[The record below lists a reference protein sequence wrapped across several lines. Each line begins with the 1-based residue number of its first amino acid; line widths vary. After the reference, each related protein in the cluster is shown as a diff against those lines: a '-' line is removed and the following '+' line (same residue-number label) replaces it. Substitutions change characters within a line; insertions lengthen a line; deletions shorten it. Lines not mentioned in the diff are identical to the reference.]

1 MDATTI
7 ISEIASKAAAASTTL
22 STSTRQERDLVLTK
36 IADGLEKNSDLILKA
51 NQIDMQNAKAAGIS
65 QSLQDRLL
73 LTTKRIMDMA
83 AGARE
88 IAKLPDPLGRV
99 LIERNLDN
107 GLNLKQLSVPFGVVG
122 MVYEARPNVTI
133 DAAVILI
140 KSGNTALLRGSA
152 TASESNKVLVD
163 VIRTAFAGSRIS
175 QEVVQ
180 LIPSDDRSTV
190 SALLTAKGLVDLV
203 IPRGG
208 AELIRSVVE
217 NATVATIETG
227 AGVCHVYVDKSAD
240 LSKAIAI
247 LINSKC
253 DRPSTCNA
261 AETFLVHQ
269 DIAPN
274 FLPKALA
281 ALKDKHVTIHGD
293 EKIKQYCEKATIS
306 FEPVTDE
313 DWAAEYYSLDI
324 AAGIVDSMEE
334 AIQHIRKWSS
344 NQTEAIV
351 SDSMTSID
359 KFVAQVDSAA
369 VMVNASTRFTDGGEF
384 GFGAEIGISN
394 QKLHARGP
402 MGLVEMTSTKYVVR
416 GKGHI
421 RGNIGEIT
429 K

>member
-7 ISEIASKAAAASTTL
+7 IAEIATKAANASTTL

-36 IADGLEKNSDLILKA
+36 IAEGLEKNSDLILKA
-51 NQIDMQNAKAAGIS
+51 NQIDMQNAKTAGIS

-122 MVYEARPNVTI
+122 MVYEARPNVTV

-140 KSGNTALLRGSA
+140 KSGNAALLRGSA

-163 VIRTAFAGSRIS
+163 VIRTAFAGSKIS

-253 DRPSTCNA
+253 DRPSVCNA
-261 AETFLVHQ
+261 AETLLIDQ
-269 DIAPN
+269 AIAESFTPMA
-274 FLPKALA
+274 LKALA
-281 ALKDKHVTIHGD
+281 EAGVVINCDLPTKKIADQIAVATKLATDQSWSTEYGD
-293 EKIKQYCEKATIS
+293 LEINVAQ
-306 FEPVTDE
+306 VDGVL
-313 DWAAEYYSLDI
+313 AAI
-324 AAGIVDSMEE
+324 AHIAKFGT
-334 AIQHIRKWSS
+334 QH
-344 NQTEAIV
+344 TEAIV
-351 SDSMTSID
+351 ATDSDAIS
-359 KFVAQVDSAA
+359 KFTTLNDCAA
-369 VMVNASTRFTDGGEF
+369 IMVNASTRFTDGGQM

-394 QKLHARGP
+394 QKMHARGP
-402 MGLVEMTSTKYVVR
+402 MGLEQMTTTTWIVS
-416 GKGHI
+416 GDGQI
-421 RGNIGEIT
+421 RQ
-429 K
+429 

>member
-122 MVYEARPNVTI
+122 MVYEARPNVTV

-140 KSGNTALLRGSA
+140 KSGNAALLRGSA

-163 VIRTAFAGSRIS
+163 VIRTAFAGSKIS

-253 DRPSTCNA
+253 DRPSVCNA
-261 AETFLVHQ
+261 AETLLIDQ
-269 DIAPN
+269 AIADSFAPMA
-274 FLPKALA
+274 LKALA
-281 ALKDKHVTIHGD
+281 EAGVAVNCDLPTKKIADQIAVSTKLATDQSWSTEYGD
-293 EKIKQYCEKATIS
+293 LEINVAQ
-306 FEPVTDE
+306 VNGV
-313 DWAAEYYSLDI
+313 L
-324 AAGIVDSMEE
+324 E
-334 AIQHIRKWSS
+334 AIAHIAKFGTQH
-344 NQTEAIV
+344 TEAIV
-351 SDSMTSID
+351 ATDADAIR
-359 KFVAQVDSAA
+359 KFTTLNDCAA
-369 VMVNASTRFTDGGEF
+369 IMVNASTRFTDGGQM

-394 QKLHARGP
+394 QKMHARGP
-402 MGLVEMTSTKYVVR
+402 MGLEQMTTTTWIVS
-416 GKGHI
+416 GDGQI
-421 RGNIGEIT
+421 RQ
-429 K
+429 

>member
-7 ISEIASKAAAASTTL
+7 ISEIATNAANASTTL

-36 IADGLEKNSDLILKA
+36 IAEGLEKNSDLILKA
-51 NQIDMQNAKAAGIS
+51 NQIDMQNAKTAGIS

-107 GLNLKQLSVPFGVVG
+107 GLNLQQLSVPFGVVG
-122 MVYEARPNVTI
+122 MVYEARPNVTV

-140 KSGNTALLRGSA
+140 KSGNAALLRGSA

-163 VIRTAFAGSRIS
+163 VIRGAFAGSKIS

-253 DRPSTCNA
+253 DRPSVCNA
-261 AETFLVHQ
+261 AETLLIDQ
-269 DIAPN
+269 AIAESFTPMA
-274 FLPKALA
+274 LKALA
-281 ALKDKHVTIHGD
+281 EAGVVINCDLPTKKIADQIVVAAKLATDQSWSTEYGD
-293 EKIKQYCEKATIS
+293 LEINVAQ
-306 FEPVTDE
+306 
-313 DWAAEYYSLDI
+313 
-324 AAGIVDSMEE
+324 VDGVLE
-334 AIQHIRKWSS
+334 AIAHIAKYGTQH
-344 NQTEAIV
+344 TEAIV
-351 SDSMTSID
+351 AIDADAIRKFTSLND
-359 KFVAQVDSAA
+359 CAA
-369 VMVNASTRFTDGGEF
+369 IMVNASTRFTDGGQM

-394 QKLHARGP
+394 QKMHARGP
-402 MGLVEMTSTKYVVR
+402 MGLEQMTTTTWIVS
-416 GKGHI
+416 GDGQI
-421 RGNIGEIT
+421 RQ
-429 K
+429 

>member
-1 MDATTI
+1 
-7 ISEIASKAAAASTTL
+7 
-22 STSTRQERDLVLTK
+22 
-36 IADGLEKNSDLILKA
+36 
-51 NQIDMQNAKAAGIS
+51 
-65 QSLQDRLL
+65 
-73 LTTKRIMDMA
+73 MDMA

-140 KSGNTALLRGSA
+140 KSGNAALLRGSA

-163 VIRTAFAGSRIS
+163 VIRTAFAGSKIS

-253 DRPSTCNA
+253 DRPSVCNA
-261 AETFLVHQ
+261 AETLLIDQ
-269 DIAPN
+269 AIADSFAPMA
-274 FLPKALA
+274 LKALA
-281 ALKDKHVTIHGD
+281 EAGVVINCDLPTKKIADQIAVATKLATDQSWSTEYGD
-293 EKIKQYCEKATIS
+293 LEINVAQ
-306 FEPVTDE
+306 
-313 DWAAEYYSLDI
+313 
-324 AAGIVDSMEE
+324 VDGVLE
-334 AIQHIRKWSS
+334 AIAHIAKFGTQH
-344 NQTEAIV
+344 TEAIV
-351 SDSMTSID
+351 ATDADAIS
-359 KFVAQVDSAA
+359 KFTTLNDCAA
-369 VMVNASTRFTDGGEF
+369 IMVNASTRFTDGGQM

-394 QKLHARGP
+394 QKMHARGP
-402 MGLVEMTSTKYVVR
+402 MGLEQMTTTTWIVS
-416 GKGHI
+416 GDGQI
-421 RGNIGEIT
+421 RQ
-429 K
+429 

>member
-7 ISEIASKAAAASTTL
+7 IAEIATKAANASTTL

-36 IADGLEKNSDLILKA
+36 IAEGLEKNSDLILKA
-51 NQIDMQNAKAAGIS
+51 NQIDMQNAKTAGIS

-83 AGARE
+83 AGARQ

-122 MVYEARPNVTI
+122 MVYEARPNVTV

-140 KSGNTALLRGSA
+140 KSGNAALLRGSA
-152 TASESNKVLVD
+152 TASESNKVLVE
-163 VIRTAFAGSRIS
+163 VIRTAFAGSKIS

-253 DRPSTCNA
+253 DRPSVCNA
-261 AETFLVHQ
+261 AETLLIDQAVAESFTPMAL
-269 DIAPN
+269 
-274 FLPKALA
+274 KALA
-281 ALKDKHVTIHGD
+281 GAGVVINCDLPTKKIADQIAVATKLATDQSWSTEYGD
-293 EKIKQYCEKATIS
+293 LEINVSQ
-306 FEPVTDE
+306 VNGV
-313 DWAAEYYSLDI
+313 L
-324 AAGIVDSMEE
+324 E
-334 AIQHIRKWSS
+334 AIAHIAKFGTQH
-344 NQTEAIV
+344 TEAIV
-351 SDSMTSID
+351 ATDAEAIR
-359 KFVAQVDSAA
+359 KFTTLNDCAA
-369 VMVNASTRFTDGGEF
+369 IMVNASTRFTDGGQM

-394 QKLHARGP
+394 QKMHARGP
-402 MGLVEMTSTKYVVR
+402 MGLEQMTTTTWIVS
-416 GKGHI
+416 GDGQI
-421 RGNIGEIT
+421 RQ
-429 K
+429 

>member
-7 ISEIASKAAAASTTL
+7 ISEIATNAANASTTL

-36 IADGLEKNSDLILKA
+36 IAEGLEKNSDLILKA
-51 NQIDMQNAKAAGIS
+51 NQIDMQNAKTAGIS

-83 AGARE
+83 AGARQ

-122 MVYEARPNVTI
+122 MVYEARPNVTV

-140 KSGNTALLRGSA
+140 KSGNAALLRGSA

-163 VIRTAFAGSRIS
+163 VIRTAFAGSKIS

-227 AGVCHVYVDKSAD
+227 AGVCHIYVDKSAD

-253 DRPSTCNA
+253 DRPSVCNA
-261 AETFLVHQ
+261 AETLLIDQ
-269 DIAPN
+269 AIADSFTPMA
-274 FLPKALA
+274 LKALA
-281 ALKDKHVTIHGD
+281 EAGVVINCDLPTKKIADQIAVATKLATDQSWSTEYGD
-293 EKIKQYCEKATIS
+293 LEINVAQ
-306 FEPVTDE
+306 
-313 DWAAEYYSLDI
+313 
-324 AAGIVDSMEE
+324 VDGVLE
-334 AIQHIRKWSS
+334 AIAHIAKFGTQH
-344 NQTEAIV
+344 TEAIV
-351 SDSMTSID
+351 ATDADAIS
-359 KFVAQVDSAA
+359 KFTTLNDCAA
-369 VMVNASTRFTDGGEF
+369 IMVNASTRFTDGGQM

-394 QKLHARGP
+394 QKMHARGP
-402 MGLVEMTSTKYVVR
+402 MGLEQMTTTTWIVS
-416 GKGHI
+416 GDGQI
-421 RGNIGEIT
+421 RQ
-429 K
+429 

>member
-7 ISEIASKAAAASTTL
+7 ISEIASKASAASTTL

-122 MVYEARPNVTI
+122 MVYEARPNVTV

-140 KSGNTALLRGSA
+140 KSGNAALLRGSA

-163 VIRTAFAGSRIS
+163 VIRTAFAGSKIS

-208 AELIRSVVE
+208 AELIRAVVE
-217 NATVATIETG
+217 NSTVATIETG

-253 DRPSTCNA
+253 DRPSVCNA
-261 AETFLVHQ
+261 AETLLIDQAISDSFTPMAL
-269 DIAPN
+269 
-274 FLPKALA
+274 KALA
-281 ALKDKHVTIHGD
+281 EAGVVINCDLPTKKIADQIAVATKLATDQSWSTEYGD
-293 EKIKQYCEKATIS
+293 LEINVAQ
-306 FEPVTDE
+306 
-313 DWAAEYYSLDI
+313 
-324 AAGIVDSMEE
+324 VDGVLE
-334 AIQHIRKWSS
+334 AIAHIAKFGTQH
-344 NQTEAIV
+344 TEAIV
-351 SDSMTSID
+351 AKDADAIS
-359 KFVAQVDSAA
+359 KFTTLNDCAA
-369 VMVNASTRFTDGGEF
+369 IMVNASTRFTDGGQM

-394 QKLHARGP
+394 QKMHARGP
-402 MGLVEMTSTKYVVR
+402 MGLEQMTTTTWIVS
-416 GKGHI
+416 GDGQI
-421 RGNIGEIT
+421 RQ
-429 K
+429 

>member
-7 ISEIASKAAAASTTL
+7 VSEIATKAANASTTL
-22 STSTRQERDLVLTK
+22 SISTRQERDLVLTK
-36 IADGLEKNSDLILKA
+36 IAEGLEENSDLILKA
-51 NQIDMQNAKAAGIS
+51 NQIDMQNAKTAGIS

-99 LIERNLDN
+99 LIERNLEN

-122 MVYEARPNVTI
+122 MVYEARPNVTV

-140 KSGNTALLRGSA
+140 KSGNAALLRGSA

-163 VIRTAFAGSRIS
+163 VIRTAFAGSKIS

-253 DRPSTCNA
+253 DRPSVCNA
-261 AETFLVHQ
+261 AETLLIDQ
-269 DIAPN
+269 AIADSFTPI
-274 FLPKALA
+274 
-281 ALKDKHVTIHGD
+281 ALKSLAEAGVVINCDLPTKKIADQIAVATKLATDQSWSTEYGD
-293 EKIKQYCEKATIS
+293 LEINVAQVNGVLGA
-306 FEPVTDE
+306 
-313 DWAAEYYSLDI
+313 I
-324 AAGIVDSMEE
+324 AHIAKFGT
-334 AIQHIRKWSS
+334 QH
-344 NQTEAIV
+344 TEAIV
-351 SDSMTSID
+351 ATDADAIS
-359 KFVAQVDSAA
+359 KFTTLNDCAA
-369 VMVNASTRFTDGGEF
+369 IMVNTSTRFTDGGQM

-394 QKLHARGP
+394 QKMHARGP
-402 MGLVEMTSTKYVVR
+402 MGLEQMTTTTWIVS
-416 GKGHI
+416 GDGQI
-421 RGNIGEIT
+421 RQ
-429 K
+429 

>member
-7 ISEIASKAAAASTTL
+7 ISEIASKASAASTTL

-122 MVYEARPNVTI
+122 MVYEARPNVTV

-140 KSGNTALLRGSA
+140 KSGNAALLRGSA

-163 VIRTAFAGSRIS
+163 VIRTAFAGSKIS

-253 DRPSTCNA
+253 DRPSVCNA
-261 AETFLVHQ
+261 AETLLI
-269 DIAPN
+269 DKAIADSFTPMA
-274 FLPKALA
+274 LKALA
-281 ALKDKHVTIHGD
+281 EAGVVINCDLPTKKVADQIAVATKLATDQSWSTEYGD
-293 EKIKQYCEKATIS
+293 LEINVAQ
-306 FEPVTDE
+306 
-313 DWAAEYYSLDI
+313 
-324 AAGIVDSMEE
+324 VDGVLE
-334 AIQHIRKWSS
+334 AIAHIAKFGTQH
-344 NQTEAIV
+344 TEAIV
-351 SDSMTSID
+351 ATDADAIS
-359 KFVAQVDSAA
+359 KFTTLNDCAA
-369 VMVNASTRFTDGGEF
+369 IMVNASTRFTDGGQM

-394 QKLHARGP
+394 QKMHARGP
-402 MGLVEMTSTKYVVR
+402 MGLEQMTTTTWIVS
-416 GKGHI
+416 GDGQI
-421 RGNIGEIT
+421 RQ
-429 K
+429 

>member
-7 ISEIASKAAAASTTL
+7 IAEIATKAANASTTL
-22 STSTRQERDLVLTK
+22 STSTRKERDLVLTK
-36 IADGLEKNSDLILKA
+36 IAEGLEKNSDLILKA
-51 NQIDMQNAKAAGIS
+51 NQIDMQNAKTAGIS

-73 LTTKRIMDMA
+73 LTAKRIMDMA
-83 AGARE
+83 AGARQ

-122 MVYEARPNVTI
+122 MVYEARPNVTV

-140 KSGNTALLRGSA
+140 KSGNAALLRGSA

-163 VIRTAFAGSRIS
+163 VIRTAFAGSKIS

-253 DRPSTCNA
+253 DRPSVCNA
-261 AETFLVHQ
+261 AETLLIDQ
-269 DIAPN
+269 AIADSFTPMA
-274 FLPKALA
+274 LKALVEA
-281 ALKDKHVTIHGD
+281 GVVINCDLPTKKIADQIAVATKLATDQSWSTEYGD
-293 EKIKQYCEKATIS
+293 LEINVAQ
-306 FEPVTDE
+306 VNGV
-313 DWAAEYYSLDI
+313 L
-324 AAGIVDSMEE
+324 E
-334 AIQHIRKWSS
+334 AIAHIAKFGTQH
-344 NQTEAIV
+344 TEAIV
-351 SDSMTSID
+351 ATDAEAIR
-359 KFVAQVDSAA
+359 KFTTLNDCAA
-369 VMVNASTRFTDGGEF
+369 IMVNASTRFTDGGQM

-394 QKLHARGP
+394 QKMHARGP
-402 MGLVEMTSTKYVVR
+402 MGLEQMTTTTWIVS
-416 GKGHI
+416 GDGQI
-421 RGNIGEIT
+421 RQ
-429 K
+429 

>member
-7 ISEIASKAAAASTTL
+7 IAEIATKAANASTTL

-36 IADGLEKNSDLILKA
+36 IAEGLEKNSDLILKA
-51 NQIDMQNAKAAGIS
+51 NQIDMQNAKTAGIS

-83 AGARE
+83 AGARQ

-122 MVYEARPNVTI
+122 MVYEARPNVTV

-140 KSGNTALLRGSA
+140 KSGNAALLRGSA

-163 VIRTAFAGSRIS
+163 VIRTAFAGSKIS

-253 DRPSTCNA
+253 DRPSVCNA
-261 AETFLVHQ
+261 AETLLIDQ
-269 DIAPN
+269 AIAESFTPMA
-274 FLPKALA
+274 LKALVEA
-281 ALKDKHVTIHGD
+281 GVVINCDLPTKMIADQIAVATKLATDQSWSTEYGD
-293 EKIKQYCEKATIS
+293 LEINVAQ
-306 FEPVTDE
+306 
-313 DWAAEYYSLDI
+313 
-324 AAGIVDSMEE
+324 VDGVLE
-334 AIQHIRKWSS
+334 AIAHIAKFGTQH
-344 NQTEAIV
+344 TEAIV
-351 SDSMTSID
+351 ATDAEAIR
-359 KFVAQVDSAA
+359 KFTTLNDCAA
-369 VMVNASTRFTDGGEF
+369 IMVNASTRFTDGGQM

-394 QKLHARGP
+394 QKMHARGP
-402 MGLVEMTSTKYVVR
+402 MGLEQMTTTTWIVS
-416 GKGHI
+416 GEGQI
-421 RGNIGEIT
+421 RQ
-429 K
+429 

>member
-7 ISEIASKAAAASTTL
+7 IAEIATKAANASTTL

-36 IADGLEKNSDLILKA
+36 IAEGLEKNSDLILKA
-51 NQIDMQNAKAAGIS
+51 NQIDMQNAKTAGIS

-122 MVYEARPNVTI
+122 MVYEARPNVTV

-140 KSGNTALLRGSA
+140 KSGNAALLRGSA

-163 VIRTAFAGSRIS
+163 VIRTAFAGSKIS

-227 AGVCHVYVDKSAD
+227 AGVCHIYVDKSAD

-253 DRPSTCNA
+253 DRPSVCNA
-261 AETFLVHQ
+261 AETLLIDQ
-269 DIAPN
+269 AIADSFTPMA
-274 FLPKALA
+274 LKALA
-281 ALKDKHVTIHGD
+281 EAGVVINCDLPTKKIADQIAVATKLATDQSWSTEYGD
-293 EKIKQYCEKATIS
+293 LEINVAQ
-306 FEPVTDE
+306 
-313 DWAAEYYSLDI
+313 
-324 AAGIVDSMEE
+324 VDGVLE
-334 AIQHIRKWSS
+334 AIAHIAKFGTQH
-344 NQTEAIV
+344 TEAIV
-351 SDSMTSID
+351 ATDAEAIR
-359 KFVAQVDSAA
+359 KFTTLNDCAA
-369 VMVNASTRFTDGGEF
+369 IMVNASTRFTDGGQM

-394 QKLHARGP
+394 QKMHARGP
-402 MGLVEMTSTKYVVR
+402 MGLEQMTTTTWIVS
-416 GKGHI
+416 GDGQI
-421 RGNIGEIT
+421 RQ
-429 K
+429 

>member
-7 ISEIASKAAAASTTL
+7 ISEIASKASAASTTL

-122 MVYEARPNVTI
+122 MVYEARPNVTV

-140 KSGNTALLRGSA
+140 KSGNAALLRGSA

-163 VIRTAFAGSRIS
+163 VIRTAFAGSKIS

-253 DRPSTCNA
+253 DRPSVCNA
-261 AETFLVHQ
+261 AETLLIDQ
-269 DIAPN
+269 AIADSFAPMA
-274 FLPKALA
+274 LKALA
-281 ALKDKHVTIHGD
+281 EAGVVINCDLPTKKIADQIAVATKLATEQSWSTEYGD
-293 EKIKQYCEKATIS
+293 LEINVAQ
-306 FEPVTDE
+306 
-313 DWAAEYYSLDI
+313 
-324 AAGIVDSMEE
+324 VDGVLE
-334 AIQHIRKWSS
+334 AIAHIAKFGTQH
-344 NQTEAIV
+344 TEAIV
-351 SDSMTSID
+351 ATDAEAIS
-359 KFVAQVDSAA
+359 KFTTLNDCAA
-369 VMVNASTRFTDGGEF
+369 IMVNASTRFTDGGQM

-394 QKLHARGP
+394 QKMHARGP
-402 MGLVEMTSTKYVVR
+402 MGLEQMTTTTWIVS
-416 GKGHI
+416 GDGQI
-421 RGNIGEIT
+421 RQ
-429 K
+429 

>member
-7 ISEIASKAAAASTTL
+7 IAEIATKAANASTTL

-36 IADGLEKNSDLILKA
+36 IAEGLEKNSDLILKA
-51 NQIDMQNAKAAGIS
+51 NQIDMQNAKTAGIS

-83 AGARE
+83 AGARQ

-122 MVYEARPNVTI
+122 MVYEARPNVTV

-140 KSGNTALLRGSA
+140 KSGNAALLRGSA

-163 VIRTAFAGSRIS
+163 VIRTAFAGSKIS

-253 DRPSTCNA
+253 DRPSVCNA
-261 AETFLVHQ
+261 AETLLIDQ
-269 DIAPN
+269 AIAESFTPMA
-274 FLPKALA
+274 LKALA
-281 ALKDKHVTIHGD
+281 EAGVVINCDLPTKKIADQIAVATKLATDQSWSTEYGD
-293 EKIKQYCEKATIS
+293 LEINVAQ
-306 FEPVTDE
+306 VNGV
-313 DWAAEYYSLDI
+313 L
-324 AAGIVDSMEE
+324 E
-334 AIQHIRKWSS
+334 AIAHIAKFGTQH
-344 NQTEAIV
+344 TEAIV
-351 SDSMTSID
+351 ATDADAIS
-359 KFVAQVDSAA
+359 KFTTLNDCAA
-369 VMVNASTRFTDGGEF
+369 IMVNASTRFTDGGQM

-394 QKLHARGP
+394 QKMHARGP
-402 MGLVEMTSTKYVVR
+402 MGLEQMTTTTWIVS
-416 GKGHI
+416 GDGQI
-421 RGNIGEIT
+421 RQ
-429 K
+429 

>member
-7 ISEIASKAAAASTTL
+7 IAEIATKAANASTTL

-36 IADGLEKNSDLILKA
+36 IAEGLEKNSDLILKA
-51 NQIDMQNAKAAGIS
+51 NQIDMQNAKTSGIS

-122 MVYEARPNVTI
+122 MVYEARPNVTV

-140 KSGNTALLRGSA
+140 KSGNAALLRGSA

-163 VIRTAFAGSRIS
+163 VIRGAFAGSKIS

-227 AGVCHVYVDKSAD
+227 AGVCHIYVDKSAD

-253 DRPSTCNA
+253 DRPSVCNA
-261 AETFLVHQ
+261 AETLLIDQ
-269 DIAPN
+269 AIADSFTPIA
-274 FLPKALA
+274 LKALA
-281 ALKDKHVTIHGD
+281 EAGVVINCDLPTKKIADQIAVATKLATDQSWSTEYGD
-293 EKIKQYCEKATIS
+293 LEINVAQ
-306 FEPVTDE
+306 
-313 DWAAEYYSLDI
+313 
-324 AAGIVDSMEE
+324 VDGVLE
-334 AIQHIRKWSS
+334 AIAHIAKFGTQH
-344 NQTEAIV
+344 TEAIV
-351 SDSMTSID
+351 ATDADAIS
-359 KFVAQVDSAA
+359 KFTTLNDCAA
-369 VMVNASTRFTDGGEF
+369 IMVNASTRFTDGGQM

-394 QKLHARGP
+394 QKMHARGP
-402 MGLVEMTSTKYVVR
+402 MGLEQMTTTTWIVS
-416 GKGHI
+416 GDGQI
-421 RGNIGEIT
+421 RQ
-429 K
+429 

>member
-7 ISEIASKAAAASTTL
+7 ISEIASKASAASTTL

-122 MVYEARPNVTI
+122 MVYEARPNVTV

-140 KSGNTALLRGSA
+140 KSGNAALLRGSA

-163 VIRTAFAGSRIS
+163 VIRTAFAGSKIS

-253 DRPSTCNA
+253 DRPSVCNA
-261 AETFLVHQ
+261 AETLLIDKAITESFTPMAL
-269 DIAPN
+269 
-274 FLPKALA
+274 KALA
-281 ALKDKHVTIHGD
+281 EAGVVINCDLPTKKIADQIAVSTKLATDQSWSTEYGD
-293 EKIKQYCEKATIS
+293 LEINVAQ
-306 FEPVTDE
+306 
-313 DWAAEYYSLDI
+313 
-324 AAGIVDSMEE
+324 VDGVLE
-334 AIQHIRKWSS
+334 AIAHIAKFGTQH
-344 NQTEAIV
+344 TEAIV
-351 SDSMTSID
+351 ATDADAIS
-359 KFVAQVDSAA
+359 KFTTLNDCAA
-369 VMVNASTRFTDGGEF
+369 IMVNASTRFTDGGQM

-394 QKLHARGP
+394 QKMHARGP
-402 MGLVEMTSTKYVVR
+402 MGLEQMTTTTWIVS
-416 GKGHI
+416 GDGQI
-421 RGNIGEIT
+421 RQ
-429 K
+429 

>member
-7 ISEIASKAAAASTTL
+7 ISEIASKASAASTTL

-122 MVYEARPNVTI
+122 MVYEARPNVTV

-140 KSGNTALLRGSA
+140 KSGNAALLRGSA

-163 VIRTAFAGSRIS
+163 VIRTAFAGSKIS

-253 DRPSTCNA
+253 DRPSVCNA
-261 AETFLVHQ
+261 AETLLIDQ
-269 DIAPN
+269 AIADSFAPMA
-274 FLPKALA
+274 LKALA
-281 ALKDKHVTIHGD
+281 EAGVVINCDLPTKKIADQIAVATKLATEQSWSTEYGD
-293 EKIKQYCEKATIS
+293 LEINVAQ
-306 FEPVTDE
+306 
-313 DWAAEYYSLDI
+313 
-324 AAGIVDSMEE
+324 VDGVLE
-334 AIQHIRKWSS
+334 AIAHIAKFGTQH
-344 NQTEAIV
+344 TEAIV
-351 SDSMTSID
+351 AKDADAIS
-359 KFVAQVDSAA
+359 KFTTLNDCAA
-369 VMVNASTRFTDGGEF
+369 IMVNASTRFTDGGQM

-394 QKLHARGP
+394 QKMHARGP
-402 MGLVEMTSTKYVVR
+402 MGLEQMTTTTWIVS
-416 GKGHI
+416 GDGQI
-421 RGNIGEIT
+421 RQ
-429 K
+429 

>member
-7 ISEIASKAAAASTTL
+7 IAEIATKAANASTTL

-36 IADGLEKNSDLILKA
+36 IAEGLEKNSDLILKA
-51 NQIDMQNAKAAGIS
+51 NQIDMQNAKTAGIS

-122 MVYEARPNVTI
+122 MVYEARPNVTV

-140 KSGNTALLRGSA
+140 KSGNAALLRGSA

-163 VIRTAFAGSRIS
+163 VIRTAFAGSKIS

-253 DRPSTCNA
+253 DRPSVCNA
-261 AETFLVHQ
+261 AETLLIDQ
-269 DIAPN
+269 AIADSFTPMA
-274 FLPKALA
+274 LKALA
-281 ALKDKHVTIHGD
+281 QASVVINCDLPTKKFADQIALSTKLATDQSWSTEYGD
-293 EKIKQYCEKATIS
+293 LEINVAQ
-306 FEPVTDE
+306 VDGVL
-313 DWAAEYYSLDI
+313 AAI
-324 AAGIVDSMEE
+324 AHIAKFGT
-334 AIQHIRKWSS
+334 QH
-344 NQTEAIV
+344 TEAIV
-351 SDSMTSID
+351 ATDADAIS
-359 KFVAQVDSAA
+359 KFTTLNDCAA
-369 VMVNASTRFTDGGEF
+369 IMVNASTRFTDGGQM

-394 QKLHARGP
+394 QKMHARGP
-402 MGLVEMTSTKYVVR
+402 MGLEQMTTTTWIVS
-416 GKGHI
+416 GDGQI
-421 RGNIGEIT
+421 RQ
-429 K
+429 

>member
-7 ISEIASKAAAASTTL
+7 IAEIATKAANASTTL

-36 IADGLEKNSDLILKA
+36 IAEGLEKNSDLILKA
-51 NQIDMQNAKAAGIS
+51 NQIDMQNAKTAGIS

-122 MVYEARPNVTI
+122 MVYEARPNVTV

-140 KSGNTALLRGSA
+140 KSGNAALLRGSA

-163 VIRTAFAGSRIS
+163 VIRTAFAGSKIS

-227 AGVCHVYVDKSAD
+227 AGVCHIYVDKSAD

-253 DRPSTCNA
+253 DRPSVCNA
-261 AETFLVHQ
+261 AETLLIDQ
-269 DIAPN
+269 AIADSFTPMA
-274 FLPKALA
+274 LKALA
-281 ALKDKHVTIHGD
+281 EAGVVINCDLPTKKIADQIAVATKLATDQSWSTEYGD
-293 EKIKQYCEKATIS
+293 LEINVAQ
-306 FEPVTDE
+306 
-313 DWAAEYYSLDI
+313 
-324 AAGIVDSMEE
+324 VDGVLE
-334 AIQHIRKWSS
+334 AIAHIAKFGTQH
-344 NQTEAIV
+344 TEAIV
-351 SDSMTSID
+351 ATDTDAIS
-359 KFVAQVDSAA
+359 KFTTLNDCAA
-369 VMVNASTRFTDGGEF
+369 IMVNASTRFTDGGQM

-394 QKLHARGP
+394 QKMHARGP
-402 MGLVEMTSTKYVVR
+402 MGLEQMTTTTWIVS
-416 GKGHI
+416 GDGQI
-421 RGNIGEIT
+421 RQ
-429 K
+429 

>member
-7 ISEIASKAAAASTTL
+7 ISEIAANAANASTTL

-36 IADGLEKNSDLILKA
+36 IAEGLEKNSDLILKA
-51 NQIDMQNAKAAGIS
+51 NQIDMQNAKTAGIS

-122 MVYEARPNVTI
+122 MVYEARPNVTV

-140 KSGNTALLRGSA
+140 KSGNAALLRGSA

-163 VIRTAFAGSRIS
+163 VIRGAFAGSKIS

-227 AGVCHVYVDKSAD
+227 AGVCHIYVDKSAD

-253 DRPSTCNA
+253 DRPSVCNA
-261 AETFLVHQ
+261 AETLLIDQ
-269 DIAPN
+269 AIADSFTPMA
-274 FLPKALA
+274 LKALA
-281 ALKDKHVTIHGD
+281 EAGVVINCDLPTKKIADQIAVATKLATDQSWSTEYGD
-293 EKIKQYCEKATIS
+293 LEINVAQ
-306 FEPVTDE
+306 
-313 DWAAEYYSLDI
+313 
-324 AAGIVDSMEE
+324 VDGVLE
-334 AIQHIRKWSS
+334 AIAHIAKFGTQH
-344 NQTEAIV
+344 TEAIV
-351 SDSMTSID
+351 ATDADAIS
-359 KFVAQVDSAA
+359 KFTTLNDCAA
-369 VMVNASTRFTDGGEF
+369 IMVNASTRFTDGGQM

-394 QKLHARGP
+394 QKMHARGP
-402 MGLVEMTSTKYVVR
+402 MGLEQMTTTTWIVS
-416 GKGHI
+416 GDGQI
-421 RGNIGEIT
+421 RQ
-429 K
+429 

>member
-7 ISEIASKAAAASTTL
+7 IAEIATKAANASTTL

-36 IADGLEKNSDLILKA
+36 IAEGLEKNSDLILKA
-51 NQIDMQNAKAAGIS
+51 NQIDMQNAKTAGIS

-83 AGARE
+83 AGARQ

-122 MVYEARPNVTI
+122 MVYEARPNVTV

-140 KSGNTALLRGSA
+140 KSGNAALLRGSA
-152 TASESNKVLVD
+152 TASESNKVLVE
-163 VIRTAFAGSRIS
+163 VIRTAFAGSKIS

-253 DRPSTCNA
+253 DRPSVCNA
-261 AETFLVHQ
+261 AETLLIDQAVAESFTPMAL
-269 DIAPN
+269 
-274 FLPKALA
+274 KALA
-281 ALKDKHVTIHGD
+281 GAGVVINCDLPTKKIADQIAVATKLATDQSWSTEYGD
-293 EKIKQYCEKATIS
+293 LEINVAQ
-306 FEPVTDE
+306 VNGV
-313 DWAAEYYSLDI
+313 L
-324 AAGIVDSMEE
+324 E
-334 AIQHIRKWSS
+334 AIAHIAKFGTQH
-344 NQTEAIV
+344 TEAIV
-351 SDSMTSID
+351 ATDAEAIR
-359 KFVAQVDSAA
+359 KFTTLNDCAA
-369 VMVNASTRFTDGGEF
+369 IMVNASTRFTDGGQM

-394 QKLHARGP
+394 QKMHARGP
-402 MGLVEMTSTKYVVR
+402 MGLEQMTTTTWIVS
-416 GKGHI
+416 GDGQI
-421 RGNIGEIT
+421 RQ
-429 K
+429 

>member
-122 MVYEARPNVTI
+122 MVYEARPNVTV

-140 KSGNTALLRGSA
+140 KSGNAALLRGSA

-208 AELIRSVVE
+208 AELIRAVVE
-217 NATVATIETG
+217 NSTVATIETG

-253 DRPSTCNA
+253 DRPSVCNA
-261 AETFLVHQ
+261 AETLLIDQ
-269 DIAPN
+269 AIAESFTPMA
-274 FLPKALA
+274 LKALA
-281 ALKDKHVTIHGD
+281 EAGVVINCDLPTKKIADQIAVSTKLATDQSWSTEYGD
-293 EKIKQYCEKATIS
+293 LEINVAQ
-306 FEPVTDE
+306 
-313 DWAAEYYSLDI
+313 
-324 AAGIVDSMEE
+324 VDGVLE
-334 AIQHIRKWSS
+334 AIAHIAKFGTQH
-344 NQTEAIV
+344 TEAIV
-351 SDSMTSID
+351 ATDADAIS
-359 KFVAQVDSAA
+359 KFTTLNDCAA
-369 VMVNASTRFTDGGEF
+369 IMVNASTRFTDGGQM

-394 QKLHARGP
+394 QKMHARGP
-402 MGLVEMTSTKYVVR
+402 MGLEQMTTTTWIVS
-416 GKGHI
+416 GDGQI
-421 RGNIGEIT
+421 RQ
-429 K
+429 

>member
-7 ISEIASKAAAASTTL
+7 ISEIATNAANASTTL

-36 IADGLEKNSDLILKA
+36 IAEGLEKNSDLILKA
-51 NQIDMQNAKAAGIS
+51 NQIDMQNAKTAGIS

-83 AGARE
+83 AGARQ

-122 MVYEARPNVTI
+122 MVYEARPNVTV

-140 KSGNTALLRGSA
+140 KSGNAALLRGSA

-163 VIRTAFAGSRIS
+163 VIRGAFAGSKIS

-253 DRPSTCNA
+253 DRPSVCNA
-261 AETFLVHQ
+261 AETLLIDQ
-269 DIAPN
+269 AIADSFTPMA
-274 FLPKALA
+274 LKALA
-281 ALKDKHVTIHGD
+281 EAGVVINCDLPTKKIADQIAVATKLATDQSWSTEYGD
-293 EKIKQYCEKATIS
+293 LEINVAQ
-306 FEPVTDE
+306 
-313 DWAAEYYSLDI
+313 
-324 AAGIVDSMEE
+324 VDGVLE
-334 AIQHIRKWSS
+334 AIAHIAKFGTQH
-344 NQTEAIV
+344 TEAIV
-351 SDSMTSID
+351 ATDADAIS
-359 KFVAQVDSAA
+359 KFTTLNDCAA
-369 VMVNASTRFTDGGEF
+369 IMVNASTRFTDGGQM

-394 QKLHARGP
+394 QKMHARGP
-402 MGLVEMTSTKYVVR
+402 MGLEQMTTTTWIVS
-416 GKGHI
+416 GDGQI
-421 RGNIGEIT
+421 RQ
-429 K
+429 

>member
-7 ISEIASKAAAASTTL
+7 IAEIATKAANASTTL

-36 IADGLEKNSDLILKA
+36 IAEGLEKNSDLILKA
-51 NQIDMQNAKAAGIS
+51 NQIDMQNAKTAGIS

-122 MVYEARPNVTI
+122 MVYEARPNVTV

-140 KSGNTALLRGSA
+140 KSGNAALLRGSA

-163 VIRTAFAGSRIS
+163 VIRTAFAGSKIS

-253 DRPSTCNA
+253 DRPSVCNA
-261 AETFLVHQ
+261 AETLLI
-269 DIAPN
+269 DKAIADSFTPMA
-274 FLPKALA
+274 LKALA
-281 ALKDKHVTIHGD
+281 EAGVVINCDLPTKKIADQIAVATKLATDQSWSTEYGD
-293 EKIKQYCEKATIS
+293 LEINVAQ
-306 FEPVTDE
+306 VNGV
-313 DWAAEYYSLDI
+313 L
-324 AAGIVDSMEE
+324 E
-334 AIQHIRKWSS
+334 AIAHIAKFGTQH
-344 NQTEAIV
+344 TEAIV
-351 SDSMTSID
+351 ATDSDAIS
-359 KFVAQVDSAA
+359 KFTTLNDCAA
-369 VMVNASTRFTDGGEF
+369 IMVNASTRFTDGGQM

-394 QKLHARGP
+394 QKMHARGP
-402 MGLVEMTSTKYVVR
+402 MGLEQMTTTTWIVS
-416 GKGHI
+416 GDGQI
-421 RGNIGEIT
+421 RQ
-429 K
+429 

>member
-7 ISEIASKAAAASTTL
+7 ISEIASKASAASTTL

-122 MVYEARPNVTI
+122 MVYEARPNVTV

-140 KSGNTALLRGSA
+140 KSGNAALLRGSA

-163 VIRTAFAGSRIS
+163 VIRTAFAGSKIS

-253 DRPSTCNA
+253 DRPSVCNA
-261 AETFLVHQ
+261 AETLLIDQ
-269 DIAPN
+269 AIADSFAPTA
-274 FLPKALA
+274 LKALA
-281 ALKDKHVTIHGD
+281 EAGVVINCDLPTKKIADQIAVATKLATDQSWSTEYGD
-293 EKIKQYCEKATIS
+293 LEINVAQ
-306 FEPVTDE
+306 
-313 DWAAEYYSLDI
+313 
-324 AAGIVDSMEE
+324 VDGVLE
-334 AIQHIRKWSS
+334 AIAHIAKFGTQH
-344 NQTEAIV
+344 TEAIV
-351 SDSMTSID
+351 ATDADAIS
-359 KFVAQVDSAA
+359 KFTTLNDCAA
-369 VMVNASTRFTDGGEF
+369 IMVNASTRFTDGGQM

-394 QKLHARGP
+394 QKMHARGP
-402 MGLVEMTSTKYVVR
+402 MGLEQMTTTTWIVS
-416 GKGHI
+416 GDGQI
-421 RGNIGEIT
+421 RQ
-429 K
+429 

>member
-7 ISEIASKAAAASTTL
+7 ISEIASKASAASTTL

-122 MVYEARPNVTI
+122 MVYEARPNVTV

-140 KSGNTALLRGSA
+140 KSGNAALLRGSA

-253 DRPSTCNA
+253 DRPSVCNA
-261 AETFLVHQ
+261 AETLLIDKAITESFTPMAL
-269 DIAPN
+269 
-274 FLPKALA
+274 KALA
-281 ALKDKHVTIHGD
+281 EAGVAINCDLPTKKIADQIAVATKLATDQSWSTEYGD
-293 EKIKQYCEKATIS
+293 LEINVAQ
-306 FEPVTDE
+306 
-313 DWAAEYYSLDI
+313 
-324 AAGIVDSMEE
+324 VDGVLE
-334 AIQHIRKWSS
+334 AIAHIAKFGTQH
-344 NQTEAIV
+344 TEAIV
-351 SDSMTSID
+351 ATDADAIS
-359 KFVAQVDSAA
+359 KFTTLNDCAA
-369 VMVNASTRFTDGGEF
+369 IMVNASTRFTDGGQM

-394 QKLHARGP
+394 QKMHARGP
-402 MGLVEMTSTKYVVR
+402 MGLEQMTTTTWIVS
-416 GKGHI
+416 GDGQI
-421 RGNIGEIT
+421 RQ
-429 K
+429 

>member
-7 ISEIASKAAAASTTL
+7 IAEIATKAANASTTL

-36 IADGLEKNSDLILKA
+36 IAEGLEKNSDLILKA
-51 NQIDMQNAKAAGIS
+51 NQIDMQNAKTAGIS

-83 AGARE
+83 AGARQ

-122 MVYEARPNVTI
+122 MVYEARPNVTV

-140 KSGNTALLRGSA
+140 KSGNAALLRGSA

-163 VIRTAFAGSRIS
+163 VIRTAFAGSKIS

-253 DRPSTCNA
+253 DRPSVCNA
-261 AETFLVHQ
+261 AETLLIDQ
-269 DIAPN
+269 AIADSFTPIA
-274 FLPKALA
+274 LKALA
-281 ALKDKHVTIHGD
+281 EAGVVINCDLPTKEIADQIAVATKLATDQSWSTEYGD
-293 EKIKQYCEKATIS
+293 LEINVAQ
-306 FEPVTDE
+306 VNGV
-313 DWAAEYYSLDI
+313 L
-324 AAGIVDSMEE
+324 E
-334 AIQHIRKWSS
+334 AIAHIAKFGTQH
-344 NQTEAIV
+344 TEAIV
-351 SDSMTSID
+351 ATDADAIR
-359 KFVAQVDSAA
+359 KFTTLNDCAA
-369 VMVNASTRFTDGGEF
+369 IMVNASTRFTDGGQM

-394 QKLHARGP
+394 QKMHARGP
-402 MGLVEMTSTKYVVR
+402 MGLEQMTTTTWIVS
-416 GKGHI
+416 GDGQI
-421 RGNIGEIT
+421 RQ
-429 K
+429 

>member
-7 ISEIASKAAAASTTL
+7 IAEIASKAANASTTL

-36 IADGLEKNSDLILKA
+36 IAEGLEKNSDLILKA
-51 NQIDMQNAKAAGIS
+51 NQIDMQNAKTAGIS

-122 MVYEARPNVTI
+122 MVYEARPNVTV

-140 KSGNTALLRGSA
+140 KSGNAALLRGSA

-163 VIRTAFAGSRIS
+163 VIRTAFAGSKIS

-253 DRPSTCNA
+253 DRPSVCNA
-261 AETFLVHQ
+261 AETLLI
-269 DIAPN
+269 DKAIADSFTPMA
-274 FLPKALA
+274 LKALA
-281 ALKDKHVTIHGD
+281 EAGVVINCDLPTKKIADQIAVSTKLATDQSWSTEYGD
-293 EKIKQYCEKATIS
+293 LEINVAQ
-306 FEPVTDE
+306 
-313 DWAAEYYSLDI
+313 
-324 AAGIVDSMEE
+324 VDGVLE
-334 AIQHIRKWSS
+334 AIAHIAKFGTQH
-344 NQTEAIV
+344 TEAIV
-351 SDSMTSID
+351 ATDADAIR
-359 KFVAQVDSAA
+359 KFTTLNDCAA
-369 VMVNASTRFTDGGEF
+369 IMVNASTRFTDGGQM

-394 QKLHARGP
+394 QKMHARGP
-402 MGLVEMTSTKYVVR
+402 MGLEQMTTTTWIVS
-416 GKGHI
+416 GDGQI
-421 RGNIGEIT
+421 RQ
-429 K
+429 

>member
-7 ISEIASKAAAASTTL
+7 IAEIATKAANASTTL

-36 IADGLEKNSDLILKA
+36 IAEGLEKNSDLILKA
-51 NQIDMQNAKAAGIS
+51 NQIDMQNAKTAGIS

-83 AGARE
+83 AGARQ

-122 MVYEARPNVTI
+122 MVYEARPNVTV

-140 KSGNTALLRGSA
+140 KSGNAALLRGSA

-163 VIRTAFAGSRIS
+163 VIRTAFAGSKIS

-253 DRPSTCNA
+253 DRPSVCNA
-261 AETFLVHQ
+261 AETLLIDQ
-269 DIAPN
+269 AIADSFTPMA
-274 FLPKALA
+274 LKALVEA
-281 ALKDKHVTIHGD
+281 GVVINCDLPTKKVADQIAVATKLATDQSWSTEYGD
-293 EKIKQYCEKATIS
+293 LEINVAQ
-306 FEPVTDE
+306 
-313 DWAAEYYSLDI
+313 
-324 AAGIVDSMEE
+324 VDGVLE
-334 AIQHIRKWSS
+334 AIAHIAKFGTQH
-344 NQTEAIV
+344 TEAIV
-351 SDSMTSID
+351 ATDADAIR
-359 KFVAQVDSAA
+359 KFTTLNDCAA
-369 VMVNASTRFTDGGEF
+369 IMVNASTRFTDGGQM

-394 QKLHARGP
+394 QKMHARGP
-402 MGLVEMTSTKYVVR
+402 MGLEQMTTTTWIVS
-416 GKGHI
+416 GDGQI
-421 RGNIGEIT
+421 RQ
-429 K
+429 

>member
-7 ISEIASKAAAASTTL
+7 IAEIATKAANASTTL

-36 IADGLEKNSDLILKA
+36 IAEGLEKNSDLILKA
-51 NQIDMQNAKAAGIS
+51 NQIDMQNAKTAGIS

-122 MVYEARPNVTI
+122 MVYEARPNVTV

-140 KSGNTALLRGSA
+140 KSGNAALLRGSA

-163 VIRTAFAGSRIS
+163 VIRTAFAGSKIS

-253 DRPSTCNA
+253 DRPSVCNA
-261 AETFLVHQ
+261 AETLLIDQ
-269 DIAPN
+269 AIAESFTPMA
-274 FLPKALA
+274 LKALA
-281 ALKDKHVTIHGD
+281 EAGVVINCDLPTKEIADQIAVATKLATDQSWSTEYGD
-293 EKIKQYCEKATIS
+293 LEINVAQ
-306 FEPVTDE
+306 VNGV
-313 DWAAEYYSLDI
+313 L
-324 AAGIVDSMEE
+324 E
-334 AIQHIRKWSS
+334 AIAHIAKFGTQH
-344 NQTEAIV
+344 TEAIV
-351 SDSMTSID
+351 ATDADAIS
-359 KFVAQVDSAA
+359 KFTTLNDCAA
-369 VMVNASTRFTDGGEF
+369 IMVNASTRFTDGGQM

-394 QKLHARGP
+394 QKMHARGP
-402 MGLVEMTSTKYVVR
+402 MGLEQMTTTTWIVS
-416 GKGHI
+416 GDGQI
-421 RGNIGEIT
+421 RQ
-429 K
+429 

>member
-7 ISEIASKAAAASTTL
+7 IAEIATKAANASTTL

-36 IADGLEKNSDLILKA
+36 IAEGLEKNSDLILKA
-51 NQIDMQNAKAAGIS
+51 NQIDMQNAKTAGIS

-83 AGARE
+83 AGARQ

-122 MVYEARPNVTI
+122 MVYEARPNVTV

-140 KSGNTALLRGSA
+140 KSGNAALLRGSA

-163 VIRTAFAGSRIS
+163 VIRTAFAGSKIS

-253 DRPSTCNA
+253 DRPSVCNA
-261 AETFLVHQ
+261 AETLLIDQ
-269 DIAPN
+269 AIADSFTPMA
-274 FLPKALA
+274 LKALA
-281 ALKDKHVTIHGD
+281 EAGVVINCDLPTKKIADQIAVSTKLATDQSWSTEYGD
-293 EKIKQYCEKATIS
+293 LEINVAQ
-306 FEPVTDE
+306 VNGV
-313 DWAAEYYSLDI
+313 L
-324 AAGIVDSMEE
+324 E
-334 AIQHIRKWSS
+334 AIAHIAKFGTQH
-344 NQTEAIV
+344 TEAIV
-351 SDSMTSID
+351 ATDADAIS
-359 KFVAQVDSAA
+359 KFTTLNDCAA
-369 VMVNASTRFTDGGEF
+369 IMVNASTRFTDGGQM

-394 QKLHARGP
+394 QKMHARGP
-402 MGLVEMTSTKYVVR
+402 MGLEQMTTTTWIVS
-416 GKGHI
+416 GDGQI
-421 RGNIGEIT
+421 RQ
-429 K
+429 

>member
-7 ISEIASKAAAASTTL
+7 IAEIATKAANASTTL

-36 IADGLEKNSDLILKA
+36 IAEGLEKNSDLILKA
-51 NQIDMQNAKAAGIS
+51 NQIDMQNAKTAGIS

-83 AGARE
+83 AGARQ

-122 MVYEARPNVTI
+122 MVYEARPNVTV

-140 KSGNTALLRGSA
+140 KSGNAALLRGSA

-163 VIRTAFAGSRIS
+163 VIRTAFAGSKIS

-253 DRPSTCNA
+253 DRPSVCNA
-261 AETFLVHQ
+261 AETLLIDQ
-269 DIAPN
+269 AIADSFTPMA
-274 FLPKALA
+274 LKALA
-281 ALKDKHVTIHGD
+281 EAGVVINCDLPTKKFADQIAVATKLATDQSWSTEYGD
-293 EKIKQYCEKATIS
+293 LEINVAQ
-306 FEPVTDE
+306 VNGV
-313 DWAAEYYSLDI
+313 L
-324 AAGIVDSMEE
+324 E
-334 AIQHIRKWSS
+334 AIAHIAKFGTQH
-344 NQTEAIV
+344 TEAIV
-351 SDSMTSID
+351 ATDADAIR
-359 KFVAQVDSAA
+359 KFTTLNDCAA
-369 VMVNASTRFTDGGEF
+369 IMVNASTRFTDGGQM

-394 QKLHARGP
+394 QKMHARGP
-402 MGLVEMTSTKYVVR
+402 MGLEQMTTTTWIVS
-416 GKGHI
+416 GDGQI
-421 RGNIGEIT
+421 RQ
-429 K
+429 

>member
-7 ISEIASKAAAASTTL
+7 IAEIASKASAASTTL

-51 NQIDMQNAKAAGIS
+51 NQIDMQNAKTAGIS

-122 MVYEARPNVTI
+122 MVYEARPNVTV

-140 KSGNTALLRGSA
+140 KSGNAALLRGSA

-163 VIRTAFAGSRIS
+163 VIRGAFVGSKIS

-253 DRPSTCNA
+253 DRPSVCNA
-261 AETFLVHQ
+261 AETLLIDQ
-269 DIAPN
+269 AIAESFTPMA
-274 FLPKALA
+274 LKALA
-281 ALKDKHVTIHGD
+281 EAGVVINCDLPTKKIADQIAVATKLATDQSWSTEYGD
-293 EKIKQYCEKATIS
+293 LEINVAQ
-306 FEPVTDE
+306 
-313 DWAAEYYSLDI
+313 
-324 AAGIVDSMEE
+324 VDGVLE
-334 AIQHIRKWSS
+334 AIAHIAKFGTQH
-344 NQTEAIV
+344 TEAIV
-351 SDSMTSID
+351 ATDADAIS
-359 KFVAQVDSAA
+359 KFTTLNDCAA
-369 VMVNASTRFTDGGEF
+369 IMVNASTRFTDGGQM

-394 QKLHARGP
+394 QKMHARGP
-402 MGLVEMTSTKYVVR
+402 MGLEQMTTTTWIVS
-416 GKGHI
+416 GDGQI
-421 RGNIGEIT
+421 RQ
-429 K
+429 

>member
-7 ISEIASKAAAASTTL
+7 ISEIASKASAASTTL

-107 GLNLKQLSVPFGVVG
+107 GLNLKQLSVPFGVVD
-122 MVYEARPNVTI
+122 MVYEARPNVTV

-140 KSGNTALLRGSA
+140 KSGNAALLRGSA

-163 VIRTAFAGSRIS
+163 VIRGAFAGSKIS

-253 DRPSTCNA
+253 DRPSVCNA
-261 AETFLVHQ
+261 AETLLIDQ
-269 DIAPN
+269 AIADSFTPIA
-274 FLPKALA
+274 LKALA
-281 ALKDKHVTIHGD
+281 EAGVVINCDLPTKEIADQIAVATKLATDQSWSTEYGD
-293 EKIKQYCEKATIS
+293 LEINVAQ
-306 FEPVTDE
+306 VNGV
-313 DWAAEYYSLDI
+313 L
-324 AAGIVDSMEE
+324 E
-334 AIQHIRKWSS
+334 AIAHIAKFGTQH
-344 NQTEAIV
+344 TEAIV
-351 SDSMTSID
+351 ATDADAIR
-359 KFVAQVDSAA
+359 KFTTLNDCAA
-369 VMVNASTRFTDGGEF
+369 IMINASTRFTDGGQM

-394 QKLHARGP
+394 QKMHARGP
-402 MGLVEMTSTKYVVR
+402 MGLEQMTTTTWIVS
-416 GKGHI
+416 GDGQI
-421 RGNIGEIT
+421 RQ
-429 K
+429 